1 MKFVVQKT
9 LLNKLKILVKYFN
22 VHKCIT
28 LIFFI
33 LVSLRG
39 WLRGMY
45 FKFKPFMF
53 HPELILKY
61 ILLNTK
67 SKSHKNI

>member
-1 MKFVVQKT
+1 MKFFVQKT
-9 LLNKLKILVKYFN
+9 LLNKLKKLIKYFN

-28 LIFFI
+28 LIFF
-33 LVSLRG
+33 
-39 WLRGMY
+39 Y
-45 FKFKPFMF
+45 FSVTPSMVYTYVFQIQAIYVL
-53 HPELILKY
+53 ELILKY

>member
-9 LLNKLKILVKYFN
+9 LLNKLKKLVKYFN

-28 LIFFI
+28 LILFFI
-33 LVSLRG
+33 LMPLRE
-39 WLRGMY
+39 WFTRMY

-53 HPELILKY
+53 
-61 ILLNTK
+61 
-67 SKSHKNI
+67 